1 MQRSSV
7 DLPEP
12 EGPIRQVT
20 LPGGIVRLTSF
31 SAWKSR
37 KNLLTPRISTEEA
50 CTVMRYRPD
59 VG

>member
-20 LPGGIVRLTSF
+20 LPGAIERSMSL
-31 SAWKSR
+31 SAW
-37 KNLLTPRISTEEA
+37 NGP
-50 CTVMRYRPD
+50 
-59 VG
+59 

>member
-12 EGPIRQVT
+12 DGPIRQVT

-31 SAWKSR
+31 SAWKG
-37 KNLLTPRISTEEA
+37 P
-50 CTVMRYRPD
+50 
-59 VG
+59 